1 MTGTYRTLQTAQQR
15 VLAAREEL
23 RAQTE
28 TSAESEPMRRWPH
41 TIPMAETACC
51 SGCSSCA
58 CCADE
63 ETAAILTQVLEKL
76 QYQNQVLT
84 DLLSAVNSLTA
95 AVLCQKAP
103 TAAKTRS
110 KSKSEAP
117 AQ

>member
-1 MTGTYRTLQTAQQR
+1 MTGTYRTLQSAQQR

-41 TIPMAETACC
+41 TIPMAETACSAC
-51 SGCSSCA
+51 SACCS
-58 CCADE
+58 CADE
-63 ETAAILTQVLEKL
+63 ETVTILTQALEKL

-84 DLLSAVNSLTA
+84 DLLSGVNSLTA

-103 TAAKTRS
+103 AAPKTRS
-110 KSKSEAP
+110 KSKAEEP
-117 AQ
+117 AE